1 MICKGSC
8 YHLCVKDFKKM
19 HFQKYINGFKYCS
32 ICEKWFE
39 HYLRCPCCNNKL
51 RTRPRSHDSKQRF
64 LARKTL
70 LIKSKVHHFET

>member
-8 YHLCVKDFKKM
+8 IFSCVKDFKKK
-19 HFQKYINGFKYCS
+19 HFTKYINGFKYCS

-51 RTRPRSHDSKQRF
+51 RTRPRSHDSKQKF
-64 LARKTL
+64 LEE
-70 LIKSKVHHFET
+70 KSLTEKGIIDHIGC

>member
-39 HYLRCPCCNNKL
+39 RYLRCPCCNNKL

-70 LIKSKVHHFET
+70 LIKSKVHYFEA